1 MHTKETKWQ
10 DAPLELVKTLEI
22 CLCTGKAPSVNE
34 TRQASATI
42 RALVQALEQ
51 KIHELDSLEPS
62 E

>member
-10 DAPLELVKTLEI
+10 DAPLELAEELEALTADFNCEYGI
-22 CLCTGKAPSVNE
+22 EVNKA
-34 TRQASATI
+34 AATI

>member
-10 DAPLELVKTLEI
+10 DAPLQSAKDLEFCLELDISPSPEEI
-22 CLCTGKAPSVNE
+22 
-34 TRQASATI
+34 RRASATI
-42 RALVQALEQ
+42 RAIVQALEQ

>member
-10 DAPLELVKTLEI
+10 DAPLELAETLES
-22 CLCTGKAPSVNE
+22 CLIYSVFGSEMTKA
-34 TRQASATI
+34 AATI

>member
-10 DAPLELVKTLEI
+10 DSPLELAKSLESY
-22 CLCTGKAPSVNE
+22 SVQSFYGAE
-34 TRQASATI
+34 MIQGAATI
-42 RALVQALEQ
+42 CALVQALEQ